1 MTKKYNEVLMNG
13 IEKNLNRLYEG
24 PFQSDIAQD
33 RAAHFEIM
41 DSCDVV
47 FNNISKGLEAM
58 DELRFTIDDDQVR
71 RRAGVRVPAGEGE
84 ISLKEYLLQR
94 RWWQVSSLLALEL
107 FHNSLIIEFVF
118 PNSIVISKFSE
129 GLGRA

>member
-84 ISLKEYLLQR
+84 KTYSSKNLERR
-94 RWWQVSSLLALEL
+94 RWLIPSLQALEL
-107 FHNSLIIEFVF
+107 FHIL
-118 PNSIVISKFSE
+118 
-129 GLGRA
+129 